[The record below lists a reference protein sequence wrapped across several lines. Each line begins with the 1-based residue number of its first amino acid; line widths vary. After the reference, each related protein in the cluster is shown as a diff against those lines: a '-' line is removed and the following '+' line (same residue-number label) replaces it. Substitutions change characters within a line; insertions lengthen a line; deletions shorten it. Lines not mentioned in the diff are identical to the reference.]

1 MQRWLAVLCVSV
13 LLLPSAVLAQRSTQQ
28 PPAASYPTVQEV
40 DGSPTGK
47 PKIIKVTNGTLT
59 DNGDGS
65 FTISTG
71 GGGSITIQEVDG
83 TPSGT
88 MTTLKV
94 TNGTLTDDGGG
105 TFTLVTG
112 GGGGSGTVSSGTA
125 GRVTY
130 YPSTGTTVDDST
142 GLTLD
147 GTSITRKVENIT
159 ASSSSMTL
167 GAHNTIACD
176 ASGAA
181 RTYTLP
187 AASGVTLGQVY
198 RVIKVDSSGN
208 TCTVAPATGERLNGA
223 VDAVKVIAAQNED
236 LEVILVSAATPNWQV
251 TGTVIAPLSV
261 SLGGTGATTLT
272 GLVLGNG
279 TSAMTGVTTLAG
291 LNTALTDADLLPDPG
306 SNGLVARTG
315 ATTTANRT
323 ISAGAG
329 LAGSNLDG
337 VSGNPTLTTAS
348 GEADFL
354 ASGVLTC
361 GAATQGK
368 MQVHTTPL
376 QYCDNAGTPTLR
388 YSAYGDSA
396 GAATSVANDS
406 VALGTKT
413 TGNYVGDVTAGA
425 GLSKTSS
432 ASEGQTVDL
441 AVASTEANF
450 LTDGGASDLTCG
462 GSNQGKAQ
470 VMDNGDLQ
478 YCDGATT
485 SVLRKAALQ
494 ATTVTV
500 AGTANEIT
508 SSAGAQDLSAN
519 RTWTLSIPAT
529 FDLSGKTATAP
540 IKAGTSAAT
549 PGTCIASKEL
559 YIKTDATA
567 GQQLFLCNGAGNG
580 FNLVG
585 DGGAGSALADPGGN
599 GVVVRTAANTT
610 INRTLTGTA
619 NQVSISNGD
628 GVSGNPTFSVPSSAQ
643 LSVAK
648 LTNLTSNG
656 FVKTSGGDG
665 TLSVDTATYSTASS
679 SDTLT
684 NKTLDVEGTGNSIT
698 TVSKIWLPAVGC
710 AGTTGSLLWDTLAT
724 NAPTATCSAGST
736 ETTMMRGVAD
746 FPDSDGDY
754 SLQQTISLPDD
765 WTGAIDAKV
774 KYRTTATS
782 GNTVWQLTTACRADA
797 EVDDVAYNT
806 ATAFTADAAKGTT
819 NQLNDATATGIVTTG
834 CAAGELMHLKL
845 FRNRTHASDT
855 ITGVVSFVG
864 LELTMRR
871 AQ

>member
-1 MQRWLAVLCVSV
+1 
-13 LLLPSAVLAQRSTQQ
+13 
-28 PPAASYPTVQEV
+28 
-40 DGSPTGK
+40 
-47 PKIIKVTNGTLT
+47 
-59 DNGDGS
+59 
-65 FTISTG
+65 
-71 GGGSITIQEVDG
+71 
-83 TPSGT
+83 
-88 MTTLKV
+88 
-94 TNGTLTDDGGG
+94 
-105 TFTLVTG
+105 
-112 GGGGSGTVSSGTA
+112 
-125 GRVTY
+125 
-130 YPSTGTTVDDST
+130 
-142 GLTLD
+142 
-147 GTSITRKVENIT
+147 
-159 ASSSSMTL
+159 
-167 GAHNTIACD
+167 
-176 ASGAA
+176 
-181 RTYTLP
+181 
-187 AASGVTLGQVY
+187 
-198 RVIKVDSSGN
+198 
-208 TCTVAPATGERLNGA
+208 
-223 VDAVKVIAAQNED
+223 VKVIAAQNED

-272 GLVLGNG
+272 GLVLGND
-279 TSAMTGVTTLAG
+279 TAAMTGVTTSAGIAGALSDETGTGALVLGTRPTLSLQDSTTTFQDNGDTTKQAQLQLSGITTGTTRTYTLPDQSSTLAVTGNNLSVFAATTSAQLAG
-291 LNTALTDADLLPDPG
+291 VLSDETGTGAVVLGTRPTISLQDSTTTFQDNGDNTKQLQVQLSGITTGTTRTATFPDADITVTGTATTQTLTNKTLDLASNTLTGTLAQFNTAVSDADLLPDPG

-337 VSGNPTLTTAS
+337 VSGNPTLITAS

-354 ASGVLTC
+354 ASGALTC

-529 FDLSGKTATAP
+529 FDISGKTATAP

-549 PGTCIASKEL
+549 PGACLASKEL

-684 NKTLDVEGTGNSIT
+684 NKTLDVEGTGNVIT